1 MDPVRKKEQHTTMKK
16 YILLLLLAIFAFGQ
30 STAQKKSKRDY
41 IKSLKIA
48 FLTENLDLTTLEAQ
62 EFWPVYNNY
71 EERKYTEVYREYKEI
86 KHSLR
91 DKGFGEVSEAR
102 ATVILDK
109 FIRLEQNKLDLE
121 KGLIKDLSSIIP
133 ATKILYL
140 KKLEDDF
147 NHKLLDKL
155 KKEYHNEE
163 K

>member
-1 MDPVRKKEQHTTMKK
+1 MKK

-30 STAQKKSKRDY
+30 GTAQKKSKRDY

-48 FLTENLDLTTLEAQ
+48 FLTENLDLTTEEAQ
-62 EFWPVYNNY
+62 KFWPVYNNY
-71 EERKYTEVYREYKEI
+71 EERKYTEIYREYKGI
-86 KHSLR
+86 KHTLK
-91 DKGFGEVSEAR
+91 DKEFSAVSETE
-102 ATVILDK
+102 ATKILDK
-109 FIRLEQNKLDLE
+109 LIQIDQDKLELE
-121 KGLIKDLSSIIP
+121 KALINDLTRIIP

-155 KKEYHNEE
+155 KKEYHNKE